1 MHEWVRERG
10 MNMNDGLMSHLFY
23 LTHIFLWYF
32 SPALCK
38 AWLSI
43 TRNTIQLQQGNIFC
57 SWELCSVFIYST
69 LLLFVTQQTSSNFLM
84 LTGYTIAVY
93 LLWKLETFLIILLLQ
108 LRGQKN
114 QTFYK
119 YRVLQ
124 TCSHPTLTSLQI
136 LKSALWWARINPAL
150 NSPQVWTSSEART
163 PSY

>member
-1 MHEWVRERG
+1 MSERER
-10 MNMNDGLMSHLFY
+10 NEWWINVTSILPDAYFFCD
-23 LTHIFLWYF
+23 IFLL
-32 SPALCK
+32 LCV

-43 TRNTIQLQQGNIFC
+43 TRNTIQLQQGNIFW
-57 SWELCSVFIYST
+57 SWEQYSVFIYST
-69 LLLFVTQQTSSNFLM
+69 LLLFVTQQTSSNFSM

-93 LLWKLETFLIILLLQ
+93 LLCKLETFLIILLLQ